1 MKKIVLAY
9 FIFCGSLAIA
19 QAPIVRV
26 EPPFWW
32 VGMKHHEL
40 QLLVQGNDIANA
52 AVTINRPGVTIS
64 KITKGDN
71 KNFLFIDLSISDHAN
86 PGTMTI
92 DFLPSGKRKKIT
104 YSYALKER
112 DSNTHQGP
120 TTRDIIYLITPDRFA
135 NANPSNDNSSIM
147 LEKKDRIFH
156 GGRHG
161 GDIEGM
167 IARIDYMNDLGVTSV
182 WATPLLENNMPE
194 FSYHGYAITDY
205 YRVDP
210 RFGSNDL
217 YRKFADDLH
226 KKNMKIVM
234 DMVFNHCGLRHWWM
248 KDMPF
253 TDWIHYFPQTIET
266 NHAMASLS
274 DPHAAQSDREQMEKG
289 WFVPTMPDL
298 NHDNPFLA
306 TYLIQNSI
314 WWIEYAGLDGIR
326 QDTYPYNKK
335 EFMIRWAQYIHQEY
349 PDFFLVG
356 ESWVDNEAQ
365 ESYWAPKANNRCNDF
380 NSHMNSMTDFP
391 LCFAMHRAFGN
402 SGNIDDV
409 YRVLA
414 KDFLYN
420 TPDHNMI
427 FADNHDM
434 DRFFHSI
441 GEDVNRFKSAI
452 TFLLTT
458 RGIPQF
464 YYGSEIGMKGHGN
477 HGDIREDFPGGWA
490 DDHRSAFTQDGR
502 TAAENEIFDHVRKL
516 LQWRKKSDA
525 IQHGELKHFVPE
537 DNVYVYN
544 RKSADESVMVIINNG
559 DQPKKLVMKRFEE
572 ILNGYDGARDV
583 LHEKRIENLKEID
596 IEAHSSL
603 VLELTPQLKASK

>member
-1 MKKIVLAY
+1 MKKILFIY
-9 FIFCGSLAIA
+9 FIFYGSYVAA
-19 QAPIVRV
+19 QAPITRV

-32 VGMKHHEL
+32 IGMKHQEL
-40 QLLVQGNDIANA
+40 QLLVQGTNIGTASL
-52 AVTINRPGVTIS
+52 TINYPGLKIS
-64 KITKGDN
+64 KITPGDN
-71 KNFLFIDLSISDHAN
+71 KNFLFVDLLIGEEAK
-86 PGTMTI
+86 PGHVTME
-92 DFLPSGKRKKIT
+92 FLLAGKKKKI
-104 YSYALKER
+104 SYDYELKER
-112 DSNTHQGP
+112 DSNAHQGP
-120 TTRDIIYLITPDRFA
+120 TARDVVYLITPDRFV
-135 NANPSNDNSSIM
+135 NANPSNDDSALM
-147 LEKKDRIFH
+147 LEKKNRTFH

-167 IARIDYMNDLGVTSV
+167 ISRIDYMNDLGVTSV
-182 WATPLLENNMPE
+182 WATPLLENNMSE

-210 RFGSNDL
+210 RVGSNAL
-217 YRKFADDLH
+217 YRKFAEELH

-234 DMVFNHCGLRHWWM
+234 DMVFNHCGLQHWWM

-253 TDWIHYFPQTIET
+253 TDWIHYYPKTVET

-306 TYLIQNSI
+306 NYLIQNSV
-314 WWIEYAGLDGIR
+314 WWIEYAGLDGVR

-335 EFMIRWAQYIHQEY
+335 EFMVRWAKYVHHEY

-365 ESYWAPKANNRCNDF
+365 ASYWSPKANDRCYDF
-380 NSHMNSMTDFP
+380 NSAMSSMTDFP
-391 LCFAMHRAFGN
+391 LCFAMHRAFAK
-402 SGNIDDV
+402 SGDIAEV
-409 YRVLA
+409 YRVLT
-414 KDFLYN
+414 KDFLYQSPN
-420 TPDHNMI
+420 QNMI

-434 DRFFHSI
+434 DRFFYSI
-441 GEDVNRFKSAI
+441 GEDVNRFKSAM

-458 RGIPQF
+458 RGLPEF
-464 YYGSEIGMKGHGN
+464 YYGSELGMKGHGN

-490 DDHRSAFTQDGR
+490 TDARSAFEHNGR
-502 TAAENEIFDHVRKL
+502 TATENEIFDHVQKL
-516 LQWRKKSDA
+516 LRWRRKSDA

-544 RKSADESVMVIINNG
+544 RKSANESVVVIINNS
-559 DQPKKLVMKRFEE
+559 DQPKKLSMKRFEE
-572 ILNGYDGARDV
+572 ILNGYDGALDILR
-583 LHEKRIENLKEID
+583 EKRIENLREID
-596 IEAHSSL
+596 IDANSSR
-603 VLELTPQLKASK
+603 VLELTPPLKASK